1 LSSEGPKSIAKG
13 VGMVIVV
20 GPSGV
25 GKSSLVDKVV
35 AEFSI
40 LFDTVTCT
48 TRPMRKGEREGV
60 PYHFMDEKKFREL
73 IEQNYF
79 VEWAQVHNKLYGT
92 PKEQIDGA
100 MAEGRVVIM
109 DVDVQGARVF
119 RAKYPNS
126 YAIFILPPSIDELRQ
141 RIKKRDKMDE
151 AELDL
156 RLENARRELAQ
167 ATEYDAQ
174 IVNADFNRS
183 YAQFKKIVEEI
194 VKNR

>member
-1 LSSEGPKSIAKG
+1 MI
-13 VGMVIVV
+13 IVV

-25 GKSSLVDKVV
+25 GKSTLVDKIV
-35 AEFSI
+35 AENTI

-48 TRPMRKGEREGV
+48 TRAMRKGEREGV

-79 VEWAQVHNKLYGT
+79 VEWAQVHDKLYGT
-92 PKEQIDGA
+92 PKLQIDGA
-100 MAEGRVVIM
+100 LAEGRIVIM

-126 YAIFILPPSIDELRQ
+126 YAVFILPPSIDELRH
-141 RIKKRDKMDE
+141 RIKKRDKIDDH
-151 AELDL
+151 ELEL
-156 RLENARRELAQ
+156 RLENARKELQQ
-167 ATEYDAQ
+167 AGEYDAQ
-174 IVNADFNRS
+174 IINADVGQSF
-183 YAQFKKIVEEI
+183 AQFKKIVEEI

>member
-1 LSSEGPKSIAKG
+1 LNKAKAIPQG
-13 VGMVIVV
+13 IGMIIVV

-25 GKSSLVDKVV
+25 GKSTLVDKIT
-35 AEFSI
+35 AEFPI

-48 TRPMRKGEREGV
+48 TRAMRKGESEGQ
-60 PYHFMDEKKFREL
+60 PYHFMTEERFREL

-79 VEWAQVHNKLYGT
+79 VEWAPVHDKLYGT
-92 PKEQIDGA
+92 PKVQIDGA
-100 MAEGRVVIM
+100 MAEGRIVIM
-109 DVDVQGARVF
+109 DVDVQGARTF

-126 YAIFILPPSIDELRQ
+126 YAVFILPPSIDELRQ
-141 RIKKRDKMDE
+141 RIKKRDKMDTK
-151 AELDL
+151 ELDL

-167 ATEYDAQ
+167 ATDYDAQ
-174 IVNADFNRS
+174 IVNADFNQS